1 MPPTARHLHQAI
13 PYPPVAMPAVRNVMG
28 CGLGFSVGHRIL
40 DMEGSRIAMTDELRA
55 RIAAVLAEAQET
67 HNGISD
73 LALADAVIRELEAVP
88 QRIMLSHASQA
99 AESNRLD
106 AADWLERELASVGLE
121 CGAGWVLY
129 HLVDGVVARLNGA
142 VDE

>member
-1 MPPTARHLHQAI
+1 
-13 PYPPVAMPAVRNVMG
+13 
-28 CGLGFSVGHRIL
+28 
-40 DMEGSRIAMTDELRA
+40 MTDLHT
-55 RIAAVLAEAQET
+55 RIAAVLGTVEVVLDGWDYLHDT
-67 HNGISD
+67 SRF
-73 LALADAVIRELEAVP
+73 LLADAVIRELDTVP

>member
-1 MPPTARHLHQAI
+1 MSDPRTDNLRT
-13 PYPPVAMPAVRNVMG
+13 
-28 CGLGFSVGHRIL
+28 
-40 DMEGSRIAMTDELRA
+40 RIAD
-55 RIAAVLAEAQET
+55 AVWEAQCAYLFEHT
-67 HNGISD
+67 GVMTSANTAPTPD
-73 LALADAVIRELEAVP
+73 WAYAVADAVIRELEAVP

>member
-1 MPPTARHLHQAI
+1 MTDSLR
-13 PYPPVAMPAVRNVMG
+13 
-28 CGLGFSVGHRIL
+28 
-40 DMEGSRIAMTDELRA
+40 DRIAWLLWCANEGYLTDDDRA
-55 RIAAVLAEAQET
+55 GVSNIFTADP
-67 HNGISD
+67 S
-73 LALADAVIRELEAVP
+73 ALHPDDAFSLPHWRGMADAVILELEAVP

>member
-1 MPPTARHLHQAI
+1 MSDSLR
-13 PYPPVAMPAVRNVMG
+13 
-28 CGLGFSVGHRIL
+28 
-40 DMEGSRIAMTDELRA
+40 DRIAMTQQAHVFCITECSCGHEFSWEKSTEWRERAEL
-55 RIAAVLAEAQET
+55 EWAQ
-67 HNGISD
+67 HV
-73 LALADAVIRELEAVP
+73 ADAVIRELEAVP

>member
-1 MPPTARHLHQAI
+1 MSET
-13 PYPPVAMPAVRNVMG
+13 N
-28 CGLGFSVGHRIL
+28 RIQVNRS
-40 DMEGSRIAMTDELRA
+40 DDDSFRDRIANTISKSVE
-55 RIAAVLAEAQET
+55 ENP
-67 HNGISD
+67 NGDVSD
-73 LALADAVIRELEAVP
+73 MADAVIRELEAVP